1 MPVDTRRNPAPEETV
16 SPLEL
21 SLGQEGG
28 EPALVRSPRR
38 RRRDAFL
45 HSYMTCLHCVER
57 ECTTM

>member
-1 MPVDTRRNPAPEETV
+1 M

-28 EPALVRSPRR
+28 EPALVRSTRR
-38 RRRDAFL
+38 GRRDAFL
-45 HSYMTCLHCVER
+45 HSHMTCLHCVEH